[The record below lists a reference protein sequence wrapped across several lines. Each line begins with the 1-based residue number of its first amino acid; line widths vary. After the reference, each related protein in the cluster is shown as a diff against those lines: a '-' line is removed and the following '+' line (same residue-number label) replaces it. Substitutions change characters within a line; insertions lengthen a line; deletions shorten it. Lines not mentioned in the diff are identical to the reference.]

1 MPRQKK
7 RHPACRMNLEMS
19 RKVRDKLETL
29 SDETDMS
36 LAEVIRKSL
45 AVYDLLWSEM
55 KKGGTI
61 VIRGPDGEKELI
73 IV

>member
-1 MPRQKK
+1 
-7 RHPACRMNLEMS
+7 MNLEMS
-19 RKVRDKLETL
+19 RNVRDKLETL
-29 SDETDMS
+29 SDETDLS

-61 VIRGPDGEKELI
+61 VIRGPDGEKELL